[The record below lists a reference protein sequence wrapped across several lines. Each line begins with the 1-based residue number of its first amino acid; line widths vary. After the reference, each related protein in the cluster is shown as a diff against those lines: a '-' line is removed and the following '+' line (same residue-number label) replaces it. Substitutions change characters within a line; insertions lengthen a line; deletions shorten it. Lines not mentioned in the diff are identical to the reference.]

1 MIKYFLNLNI
11 LSFKEVNYV
20 LPTKLKK
27 GDEIRV
33 ISPSCSLS
41 IVSTENRKLAVKR
54 LTDMGFQVTFSTY
67 ADEIDRFA
75 SSSISSRV
83 QDLHDAFRDP
93 NVKAVLTTLGG
104 YNSNGLLKHL
114 DYDLIR
120 ENPKFF
126 CGYSDI
132 TALNNAIYTKAG
144 LVTYSGP
151 HFSSFGMEK
160 GLEYTTDY
168 FFKCLT
174 SNEPIEVLPSET
186 WSDDSWYIDQENRE
200 FIKNEGYVSIHEGE
214 ATGEIIGGNMST
226 LNLLQGTPYM
236 PNLQDK
242 ILFLEEDSLTGKATL
257 NTFDRYLHSL
267 MQQPNFE
274 HVKGIVIGRMQK
286 GTKCTI
292 EDIQEMIASK
302 PELIHIPLIA
312 NASFGH
318 TTPIFTF
325 PIGGRAKIISNKEK
339 TSITIL
345 TH

>member
-1 MIKYFLNLNI
+1 M
-11 LSFKEVNYV
+11 

-41 IVSTENRKLAVKR
+41 IVSTSNQELATKR
-54 LTDMGFQVTFSTY
+54 LTDMGFHVTFSKN
-67 ADEIDRFA
+67 ADEIDRFS

-83 QDLHDAFRDP
+83 QDLHEAFSDP
-93 NVKAVLTTLGG
+93 NVKAILTTLGG

-114 DYDLIR
+114 DYNLIR

-132 TALNNAIYTKAG
+132 TALNNALYTKTG
-144 LVTYSGP
+144 LITYSGP

-160 GLEYTTDY
+160 GLDYTTDY
-168 FFKCLT
+168 FLKCLT
-174 SNEPIEVLPSET
+174 SNTPIEILPAET
-186 WSDDSWYIDQENRE
+186 WSDDSWYINQENRE

-214 ATGEIIGGNMST
+214 ASGDIIGGNMST

-236 PNLQDK
+236 PSLQDK

-257 NTFDRYLHSL
+257 KTFDRYLHSL
-267 MQQPNFE
+267 MQQPDFE
-274 HVKGIVIGRMQK
+274 HIKGIVIGRMQK
-286 GTKCTI
+286 EAECMM
-292 EDIQEMIASK
+292 EDIKEMIASK
-302 PELIHIPLIA
+302 IELKHIPIIA
-312 NASFGH
+312 NANFGH

-325 PIGGRAKIISNKEK
+325 PIGGRAKIISNKK
-339 TSITIL
+339 STSITIL

>member
-1 MIKYFLNLNI
+1 M
-11 LSFKEVNYV
+11 

-41 IVSTENRKLAVKR
+41 IVSTENRKLATKR
-54 LTDMGFQVTFSTY
+54 LTDMGFQVTFSKY

-83 QDLHDAFRDP
+83 QDLHEAFRDP
-93 NVKAVLTTLGG
+93 NVKAILTTLGG

-114 DYDLIR
+114 NYDLIR

-132 TALNNAIYTKAG
+132 TALNNALYTKTG

-160 GLEYTTDY
+160 GLDYTTDY
-168 FFKCLT
+168 FLKCLA
-174 SNEPIEVLPSET
+174 SNEPIEILPAET
-186 WSDDSWYIDQENRE
+186 WSDDSWYINQENRE

-226 LNLLQGTPYM
+226 FNLLQGTPYM
-236 PNLQDK
+236 PSLQGK

-257 NTFDRYLHSL
+257 KTFDRYLHSL
-267 MQQPNFE
+267 MQQTDFE
-274 HVKGIVIGRMQK
+274 YVKGIVIGRMQK
-286 GTKCTI
+286 GAECMI

-302 PELIHIPLIA
+302 PELAHIPIIA
-312 NASFGH
+312 NANFGH

-325 PIGGRAKIISNKEK
+325 PIGGRAKIISNKE
-339 TSITIL
+339 SSAITIL

>member
-1 MIKYFLNLNI
+1 MIKCFLNLNI
-11 LSFKEVNYV
+11 LSFQGVNLV

-27 GDEIRV
+27 GDELRV

-54 LTDMGFQVTFSTY
+54 LTDMGFQVTFSKY
-67 ADEIDRFA
+67 ADEIDQFP

-83 QDLHDAFRDP
+83 QDFHEAFKDP
-93 NVKAVLTTLGG
+93 NVKAILTTLGG

-132 TALNNAIYTKAG
+132 TALNNAIYAKTG

-168 FFKCLT
+168 FLKCLT
-174 SNEPIEVLPSET
+174 SKEPIEVLPSET
-186 WSDDSWYIDQENRE
+186 WSDDSWYIDQKNRE
-200 FIKNEGYVSIHEGE
+200 FIKNEGYVSIQEGE
-214 ATGEIIGGNMST
+214 ATGDIIGGNMST
-226 LNLLQGTPYM
+226 FNLLQGTPYM
-236 PNLQDK
+236 PSLQGK

-257 NTFDRYLHSL
+257 KTFDRYLHSL
-267 MQQPNFE
+267 MQQPDFE
-274 HVKGIVIGRMQK
+274 HAKGIVIGRMQK
-286 GTKCTI
+286 GAECTI

-302 PELIHIPLIA
+302 PELTHIPIIA

-325 PIGGRAKIISNKEK
+325 PIGGRAKITSNKK
-339 TSITIL
+339 NTSITIV
-345 TH
+345 TQ

>member
-1 MIKYFLNLNI
+1 M
-11 LSFKEVNYV
+11 

-41 IVSTENRKLAVKR
+41 IVSNENKNLAIKR
-54 LTDMGFQVTFSTY
+54 LNNMGFQVTFSKH
-67 ADEIDRFA
+67 AEELDRFA
-75 SSSISSRV
+75 SSSISSRF
-83 QDLHDAFRDP
+83 QDFHEAFRDP
-93 NVKAVLTTLGG
+93 NVKAILTTLGG

-132 TALNNAIYTKAG
+132 TALNNAIYTKTG

-168 FFKCLT
+168 FLKCLT
-174 SNEPIEVLPSET
+174 SNEPIEVLSSET

-214 ATGEIIGGNMST
+214 AAGDIIGGNMST

-236 PNLQDK
+236 PNLRDK
-242 ILFLEEDSLTGKATL
+242 LLFLEEDSLTGKATL
-257 NTFDRYLHSL
+257 QTFDRYLHSL
-267 MQQPNFE
+267 MQQPDFE
-274 HVKGIVIGRMQK
+274 YVKGIIIGRMQK
-286 GTKCTI
+286 GADCTI
-292 EDIQEMIASK
+292 EDIQEMIVSK
-302 PELIHIPLIA
+302 PELAHIPIIA

-339 TSITIL
+339 TYITIL

>member
-11 LSFKEVNYV
+11 LLIKGGNVV
-20 LPTKLKK
+20 IPTKLKK

-41 IVSTENRKLAVKR
+41 IVSNENRNLAIKR
-54 LTDMGFQVTFSTY
+54 LTDMGFQVTFSKY

-83 QDLHDAFRDP
+83 QDLHEAFRDP
-93 NVKAVLTTLGG
+93 NVKAILTTLGG

-132 TALNNAIYTKAG
+132 TALHNALYTKTG

-160 GLEYTTDY
+160 GLAYTTDY

-174 SNEPIEVLPSET
+174 SNDSIEILPSET

-200 FIKNEGYVSIHEGE
+200 FIKNEGYISIQEGE
-214 ATGEIIGGNMST
+214 ATGDIIGGNMST
-226 LNLLQGTPYM
+226 LHLLQGTPYM
-236 PNLQDK
+236 PSLRDK

-257 NTFDRYLHSL
+257 KTFDRYLHSL
-267 MQQPNFE
+267 MQQTDFE
-274 HVKGIVIGRMQK
+274 YVKGIVIGRMQK
-286 GTKCTI
+286 GAECMI
-292 EDIQEMIASK
+292 EDIQEMITSK
-302 PELIHIPLIA
+302 PELVHIPIIA

-325 PIGGRAKIISNKEK
+325 PIGGRAKIISNKK
-339 TSITIL
+339 SSAITIL

>member
-1 MIKYFLNLNI
+1 M
-11 LSFKEVNYV
+11 

-41 IVSTENRKLAVKR
+41 IVSTSNQELATKR
-54 LTDMGFQVTFSTY
+54 LTDMGFHVTFSKN
-67 ADEIDRFA
+67 ADEIDRFS

-83 QDLHDAFRDP
+83 QDLHEAFSDP
-93 NVKAVLTTLGG
+93 NVKAILTTLGG

-114 DYDLIR
+114 DYNLIR
-120 ENPKFF
+120 KNPKIL

-132 TALNNAIYTKAG
+132 TALNNALYAKTG
-144 LVTYSGP
+144 LITYSGP

-160 GLEYTTDY
+160 GLDYTTDY
-168 FFKCLT
+168 FLKCLT
-174 SNEPIEVLPSET
+174 SNTPIEILPAET
-186 WSDDSWYIDQENRE
+186 WSDDSWYIDQENRG
-200 FIKNEGYVSIHEGE
+200 FIKNEGYVSIQEGE
-214 ATGEIIGGNMST
+214 ATGTIIGGNMST
-226 LNLLQGTPYM
+226 FNLLQGTPYM
-236 PNLQDK
+236 PSLRDK
-242 ILFLEEDSLTGKATL
+242 VLFLEEDSLTGKATL
-257 NTFDRYLHSL
+257 KTFDRYLHSL
-267 MQQPNFE
+267 MQQTDFE
-274 HVKGIVIGRMQK
+274 YVKGIVIGMMQK
-286 GTKCTI
+286 GAECTI

-302 PELIHIPLIA
+302 PELKHLPIIA

-325 PIGGRAKIISNKEK
+325 PIGGHAKIISNKEN

>member
-1 MIKYFLNLNI
+1 VNL
-11 LSFKEVNYV
+11 L

-41 IVSTENRKLAVKR
+41 IVSTENRKLATKR
-54 LTDMGFQVTFSTY
+54 LNDMGFQVTFSKY

-83 QDLHDAFRDP
+83 QDLHEAFRDP
-93 NVKAVLTTLGG
+93 NVKAILTTLGG

-114 DYDLIR
+114 NYDLIR

-132 TALNNAIYTKAG
+132 TALNNALYTKTG

-160 GLEYTTDY
+160 GLDYKTDY
-168 FFKCLT
+168 FLKCLA
-174 SNEPIEVLPSET
+174 SNEPIEILPAET

-226 LNLLQGTPYM
+226 FNLLQGTPYM
-236 PNLQDK
+236 PSLQGK

-257 NTFDRYLHSL
+257 KTFDRYLHSL
-267 MQQPNFE
+267 MQQTDFE
-274 HVKGIVIGRMQK
+274 YVKGIVIGRMQK
-286 GTKCTI
+286 GVECMI

-302 PELIHIPLIA
+302 PELTHIPIIA

-325 PIGGRAKIISNKEK
+325 PIGGRAKITSNKK
-339 TSITIL
+339 NTSITIV
-345 TH
+345 TQ

>member
-1 MIKYFLNLNI
+1 
-11 LSFKEVNYV
+11 
-20 LPTKLKK
+20 
-27 GDEIRV
+27 
-33 ISPSCSLS
+33 
-41 IVSTENRKLAVKR
+41 
-54 LTDMGFQVTFSTY
+54 MGFHVTFSTY
-67 ADEIDRFA
+67 SDEIDRFA

-83 QDLHDAFRDP
+83 QDLHEAFKDP
-93 NVKAVLTTLGG
+93 NVKAILTTLGG

-132 TALNNAIYTKAG
+132 TALNNAIYTKTG

-168 FFKCLT
+168 FLKCVT

-214 ATGEIIGGNMST
+214 ATGDIIGGNMST

-236 PNLQDK
+236 PNLKDK
-242 ILFLEEDSLTGKATL
+242 ILFLEEDSLTGRATL
-257 NTFDRYLHSL
+257 KTFDRYLHSL
-267 MQQPNFE
+267 MQQQDFE
-274 HVKGIVIGRMQK
+274 HVKGIVIGKMQK
-286 GTKCTI
+286 RRRMY
-292 EDIQEMIASK
+292 DRR
-302 PELIHIPLIA
+302 
-312 NASFGH
+312 
-318 TTPIFTF
+318 
-325 PIGGRAKIISNKEK
+325 RARNDCFKA
-339 TSITIL
+339 
-345 TH
+345 

>member
-1 MIKYFLNLNI
+1 MLKYFLNLNI
-11 LSFKEVNYV
+11 LLFQGVNLV
-20 LPTKLKK
+20 LLTKLKK

-41 IVSTENRKLAVKR
+41 IVSNENRDLAIKR
-54 LTDMGFQVTFSTY
+54 LTDIGFQVTFSKY

-83 QDLHDAFRDP
+83 QDLHEAFRDP
-93 NVKAVLTTLGG
+93 NVKAILTTLGG

-114 DYDLIR
+114 NYDLIR
-120 ENPKFF
+120 ENPKIF

-132 TALNNAIYTKAG
+132 TALSNAIYAKTG

-160 GLEYTTDY
+160 GLDYTTDY
-168 FFKCLT
+168 FLKCLT
-174 SNEPIEVLPSET
+174 SHEPIEILPSET
-186 WSDDSWYIDQENRE
+186 WSDDSWYMDQENRE
-200 FIKNEGYVSIHEGE
+200 FIKNEGYVSIQEGE
-214 ATGEIIGGNMST
+214 ATGDIIGGNMST

-236 PNLQDK
+236 PSLRNK
-242 ILFLEEDSLTGKATL
+242 VLFLEEDSLTGKATL
-257 NTFDRYLHSL
+257 KTFDRYLHSL
-267 MQQPNFE
+267 MQQTDFE
-274 HVKGIVIGRMQK
+274 YVKGIVIGRMQK
-286 GTKCTI
+286 GTECMI

-302 PELIHIPLIA
+302 PELAHIPIIA

-325 PIGGRAKIISNKEK
+325 PIGGRAKIISNKEG
-339 TSITIL
+339 SAITIL

>member
-1 MIKYFLNLNI
+1 M
-11 LSFKEVNYV
+11 

-41 IVSTENRKLAVKR
+41 IVSNENRNLAIKR
-54 LTDMGFQVTFSTY
+54 LNNMGFQVTFSKH
-67 ADEIDRFA
+67 AEELDRFA

-83 QDLHDAFRDP
+83 QDFHEAFRDP
-93 NVKAVLTTLGG
+93 NVKAILTTLGG

-132 TALNNAIYTKAG
+132 TALNNAIYTKTG

-168 FFKCLT
+168 FLKCLT
-174 SNEPIEVLPSET
+174 SNEPIEVLSSET
-186 WSDDSWYIDQENRE
+186 WSDDSWYVDQENRE
-200 FIKNEGYVSIHEGE
+200 FIKNEGYISIHEGE
-214 ATGEIIGGNMST
+214 AAGDIIGGNMST

-236 PNLQDK
+236 PNLRDK
-242 ILFLEEDSLTGKATL
+242 LLFLEEDSLTGKATL
-257 NTFDRYLHSL
+257 QTFDRYLHSL
-267 MQQPNFE
+267 MQQPDFQY
-274 HVKGIVIGRMQK
+274 VKGIIIGRMQK
-286 GTKCTI
+286 GADCTI
-292 EDIQEMIASK
+292 EDIQEMIVSK
-302 PELIHIPLIA
+302 SELAHIPIIA

>member
-1 MIKYFLNLNI
+1 MI
-11 LSFKEVNYV
+11 
-20 LPTKLKK
+20 PTKLKK

-41 IVSTENRKLAVKR
+41 IVSNENRNLAIKR
-54 LTDMGFQVTFSTY
+54 LTNMGFQVTFSKY

-83 QDLHDAFRDP
+83 QDLHEAFRDP
-93 NVKAVLTTLGG
+93 NVKAILTTLGG

-132 TALNNAIYTKAG
+132 TALHNALYTKTG

-151 HFSSFGMEK
+151 HFSSFGMEE
-160 GLEYTTDY
+160 GLAYTTDY

-174 SNEPIEVLPSET
+174 SNDSIEILPSET

-200 FIKNEGYVSIHEGE
+200 FIKNEGYISIQEGE
-214 ATGEIIGGNMST
+214 ATGDIIGGNMST
-226 LNLLQGTPYM
+226 LHLLQGTPYM
-236 PNLQDK
+236 PSLRDK
-242 ILFLEEDSLTGKATL
+242 VLFLEEDSLTGKATL
-257 NTFDRYLHSL
+257 KTFDRYLHSL
-267 MQQPNFE
+267 MQQTDFE
-274 HVKGIVIGRMQK
+274 YVKGIVIGRMQK
-286 GTKCTI
+286 GAECMI
-292 EDIQEMIASK
+292 EDIQEMITSK
-302 PELIHIPLIA
+302 PELAHIPIIA

-325 PIGGRAKIISNKEK
+325 PIGGRAKIISNKE
-339 TSITIL
+339 SSAITIL

>member
-1 MIKYFLNLNI
+1 M
-11 LSFKEVNYV
+11 

-41 IVSTENRKLAVKR
+41 IVSNENRNLAIKR
-54 LTDMGFQVTFSTY
+54 LNNMGFQVTFSKH
-67 ADEIDRFA
+67 AEELDRFA

-83 QDLHDAFRDP
+83 QDFHEAFRDP
-93 NVKAVLTTLGG
+93 KVKAILTTLGG

-132 TALNNAIYTKAG
+132 TALNNAIYTKTG

-168 FFKCLT
+168 FLKCLT
-174 SNEPIEVLPSET
+174 SNEPIEVLSSET
-186 WSDDSWYIDQENRE
+186 WSDDSWYVDQENRE

-214 ATGEIIGGNMST
+214 AAGDIIGGNMST

-236 PNLQDK
+236 PNLRDK
-242 ILFLEEDSLTGKATL
+242 LLFLEEDSLTGKATL
-257 NTFDRYLHSL
+257 QTFDRYLHSL
-267 MQQPNFE
+267 MQQPDFE
-274 HVKGIVIGRMQK
+274 YVKGIIIGRMQK
-286 GTKCTI
+286 GADCTI
-292 EDIQEMIASK
+292 EDIQEMIVSK
-302 PELIHIPLIA
+302 PELAHIPIIA

>member
-1 MIKYFLNLNI
+1 M
-11 LSFKEVNYV
+11 

-41 IVSTENRKLAVKR
+41 IVSNENRNLAIKR
-54 LTDMGFQVTFSTY
+54 LNNMGFQVTFSKH
-67 ADEIDRFA
+67 AEELDRFA

-83 QDLHDAFRDP
+83 QDFHEAFSDP
-93 NVKAVLTTLGG
+93 NVKAILTTLGG

-132 TALNNAIYTKAG
+132 TALNNAIYTKTG

-168 FFKCLT
+168 FLKCLT
-174 SNEPIEVLPSET
+174 SNEPIEVLSSET
-186 WSDDSWYIDQENRE
+186 WSDDSWYVDQENRE

-214 ATGEIIGGNMST
+214 AAGDIIGGNMST

-236 PNLQDK
+236 PNLRDK
-242 ILFLEEDSLTGKATL
+242 LLFLEEDSLTGKATL
-257 NTFDRYLHSL
+257 QTFDRYLHSL
-267 MQQPNFE
+267 MQQPDFE
-274 HVKGIVIGRMQK
+274 YVKGIIIGRMQK
-286 GTKCTI
+286 GADCTI
-292 EDIQEMIASK
+292 EDIQEMIVSK
-302 PELIHIPLIA
+302 PELAHIPIIA

>member
-1 MIKYFLNLNI
+1 M
-11 LSFKEVNYV
+11 

-33 ISPSCSLS
+33 ISPSFSLS
-41 IVSTENRKLAVKR
+41 IVSNENRNLAIKR
-54 LTDMGFQVTFSTY
+54 LTAMDFQVTFSKH
-67 ADEIDRFA
+67 AEEIDRFA

-83 QDLHDAFRDP
+83 QDLHEAFRDP
-93 NVKAVLTTLGG
+93 NVKAILTTLGG

-132 TALNNAIYTKAG
+132 TALNNAIYTKTG

-168 FFKCLT
+168 FLKCLT
-174 SNEPIEVLPSET
+174 SNDSIEILPSET
-186 WSDDSWYIDQENRE
+186 WSDDSWYIDQENRA
-200 FIKNEGYVSIHEGE
+200 FIKNEGYVSIQEGE
-214 ATGEIIGGNMST
+214 ATGDIIGGNMST

-236 PNLQDK
+236 PSLRDK
-242 ILFLEEDSLTGKATL
+242 VLFLEEDSLTGKATL
-257 NTFDRYLHSL
+257 KTFDRHLHSL
-267 MQQPNFE
+267 MGQQDFE
-274 HVKGIVIGRMQK
+274 HIKGIVIGRMQK
-286 GTKCTI
+286 DAECTI
-292 EDIQEMIASK
+292 EDIQEMFASK
-302 PELIHIPLIA
+302 SELTHIPIIA

-325 PIGGRAKIISNKEK
+325 PIGGRAKIISTKGNS
-339 TSITIL
+339 SITIL

>member
-1 MIKYFLNLNI
+1 MIKCFSNLNI
-11 LSFKEVNYV
+11 LSFRGVNLV

-54 LTDMGFQVTFSTY
+54 LTDMGFQVAFSKY
-67 ADEIDRFA
+67 ADEIDQFA

-83 QDLHDAFRDP
+83 QDFHEAFKDP
-93 NVKAVLTTLGG
+93 NVKAILTTLGG

-114 DYDLIR
+114 NYDLIR

-132 TALNNAIYTKAG
+132 TALNNGIYAKTG

-168 FFKCLT
+168 FLKCLT
-174 SNEPIEVLPSET
+174 SKEPIEVLPSET
-186 WSDDSWYIDQENRE
+186 WSDDSWYIDQKNRE
-200 FIKNEGYVSIHEGE
+200 FIKNEGYVSIQEGE
-214 ATGEIIGGNMST
+214 ATGDIIGGNMST
-226 LNLLQGTPYM
+226 FNLLQGTPYM
-236 PNLQDK
+236 PSLQGK

-257 NTFDRYLHSL
+257 KTFDRYLHSL
-267 MQQPNFE
+267 MQQPDFE
-274 HVKGIVIGRMQK
+274 HAKGIVIGRMQK
-286 GTKCTI
+286 GAECTI

-302 PELIHIPLIA
+302 PELTHIPIIA

-325 PIGGRAKIISNKEK
+325 PIGGRAKITSNKK
-339 TSITIL
+339 NTSITIV
-345 TH
+345 TQ

>member
-1 MIKYFLNLNI
+1 MLKYFLNLNI
-11 LSFKEVNYV
+11 LSFKGVNLV

-33 ISPSCSLS
+33 ISPSFSLS
-41 IVSTENRKLAVKR
+41 IVSNENRNLAIKR
-54 LTDMGFQVTFSTY
+54 LTAMDFQVTFSKH
-67 ADEIDRFA
+67 AEEIDRFA

-83 QDLHDAFRDP
+83 QDLHEAFRDP
-93 NVKAVLTTLGG
+93 NVKAILTTLGG

-132 TALNNAIYTKAG
+132 TALNNAIYTKTG

-168 FFKCLT
+168 FLKCLT
-174 SNEPIEVLPSET
+174 SNDSIEILPSET
-186 WSDDSWYIDQENRE
+186 WSDDSWYIDQENRA
-200 FIKNEGYVSIHEGE
+200 FIKNEGYVSIQEGE
-214 ATGEIIGGNMST
+214 ATGDIIGGNMST

-236 PNLQDK
+236 PSLRDK
-242 ILFLEEDSLTGKATL
+242 VLFLEEDSLTGKATL
-257 NTFDRYLHSL
+257 KTFDRYLHSL
-267 MQQPNFE
+267 MGQQDFE
-274 HVKGIVIGRMQK
+274 HIKGIVIGRMQK
-286 GTKCTI
+286 DAECTI
-292 EDIQEMIASK
+292 EDIQEMFASK
-302 PELIHIPLIA
+302 SELTHIPIIA

-325 PIGGRAKIISNKEK
+325 PIGGRAKIISTKGNS
-339 TSITIL
+339 SITIL

>member
-1 MIKYFLNLNI
+1 MI
-11 LSFKEVNYV
+11 
-20 LPTKLKK
+20 PTKLKK

-41 IVSTENRKLAVKR
+41 IVSNENRNLAIKR
-54 LTDMGFQVTFSTY
+54 LTDMGFQVTFSKY

-83 QDLHDAFRDP
+83 QDLHEAFRDP
-93 NVKAVLTTLGG
+93 NVKAILTTLGG

-132 TALNNAIYTKAG
+132 TALHNALYTKTG

-160 GLEYTTDY
+160 GLAYTTDY

-174 SNEPIEVLPSET
+174 SNDSIEILPSET

-200 FIKNEGYVSIHEGE
+200 FIKNEGYISIQEGE
-214 ATGEIIGGNMST
+214 ATGDIIGGNMST
-226 LNLLQGTPYM
+226 LHLLQGTPYM
-236 PNLQDK
+236 PSLRDK
-242 ILFLEEDSLTGKATL
+242 VLFLEEDSLTGKATL
-257 NTFDRYLHSL
+257 KTFDRYLHSL
-267 MQQPNFE
+267 MQQTDFE
-274 HVKGIVIGRMQK
+274 YVKGSVIGRMQK
-286 GTKCTI
+286 GAECMI
-292 EDIQEMIASK
+292 EDIQEMITSK
-302 PELIHIPLIA
+302 PELAHIPIIA

-325 PIGGRAKIISNKEK
+325 PIGGRAKIISNKE
-339 TSITIL
+339 SSAITIL

>member
-11 LSFKEVNYV
+11 LLIKGMNVV
-20 LPTKLKK
+20 IPTKLKK

-41 IVSTENRKLAVKR
+41 IVSNENRNLAIKR
-54 LTDMGFQVTFSTY
+54 LTDMGFQVTFSKY

-83 QDLHDAFRDP
+83 QDLHEAFRDP
-93 NVKAVLTTLGG
+93 NVKAILTTLGG

-132 TALNNAIYTKAG
+132 TALHNALYTKTG

-160 GLEYTTDY
+160 GLAYTTDY

-174 SNEPIEVLPSET
+174 SNDSIEILPSET

-200 FIKNEGYVSIHEGE
+200 FIKNEGYISIQEGE
-214 ATGEIIGGNMST
+214 ATGDIIGGNMST
-226 LNLLQGTPYM
+226 LHLLQGTPYM
-236 PNLQDK
+236 PSLRDK
-242 ILFLEEDSLTGKATL
+242 VLFLEEDSLTGKATL
-257 NTFDRYLHSL
+257 KTFDRYLHSL
-267 MQQPNFE
+267 MQQTDFE
-274 HVKGIVIGRMQK
+274 YVKGIVIGRMQK
-286 GTKCTI
+286 GAECMI
-292 EDIQEMIASK
+292 EDIQEMITSK
-302 PELIHIPLIA
+302 PELAHIPIIA

-325 PIGGRAKIISNKEK
+325 PIGGRAKIISNKE
-339 TSITIL
+339 SSAITIL

>member
-1 MIKYFLNLNI
+1 MLKYFLYLNI
-11 LSFKEVNYV
+11 LSFKGVNLV

-41 IVSTENRKLAVKR
+41 IVSNTNRELATKR
-54 LTDMGFQVTFSTY
+54 LTDMGFHVTFSKN
-67 ADEIDRFA
+67 AEEIDRFS
-75 SSSISSRV
+75 SSSIASRV
-83 QDLHDAFRDP
+83 QDLHEAFRDP
-93 NVKAVLTTLGG
+93 NVKAILTTLGG

-132 TALNNAIYTKAG
+132 TALTNAIYAKTG

-151 HFSSFGMEK
+151 HFSSFGMEN
-160 GLEYTTDY
+160 GLDYTTDY
-168 FFKCLT
+168 FLKCLT
-174 SNEPIEVLPSET
+174 SNKPIEIFPAET

-200 FIKNEGYVSIHEGE
+200 FIKNEGYVSIQEGE
-214 ATGEIIGGNMST
+214 TTGDIIGGNMST
-226 LNLLQGTPYM
+226 FNLLQGTPYM

-242 ILFLEEDSLTGKATL
+242 ILFLEEDSLTEKATL
-257 NTFDRYLHSL
+257 KTFDRYLHSL
-267 MQQPNFE
+267 MQQPDFE

-286 GTKCTI
+286 GAECAI
-292 EDIQEMIASK
+292 ADIQEMIASK
-302 PELIHIPLIA
+302 VELKHIPIIA

-325 PIGGRAKIISNKEK
+325 PIGGRATITSNTKS

-345 TH
+345 TN